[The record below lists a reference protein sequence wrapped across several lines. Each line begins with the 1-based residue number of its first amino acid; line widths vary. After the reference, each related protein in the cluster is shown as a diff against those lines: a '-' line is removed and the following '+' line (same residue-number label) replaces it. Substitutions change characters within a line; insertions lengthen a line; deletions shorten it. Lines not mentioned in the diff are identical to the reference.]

1 MERKKNLLLKVVLKI
16 ERSIRSSF
24 LCNSLLLI
32 DYVEYN
38 SQLITLIPLSKPI
51 HDVDENERLLDP
63 VIEDDP
69 EQPKV
74 AYRKRSPSFFTRLL
88 C

>member
-1 MERKKNLLLKVVLKI
+1 M
-16 ERSIRSSF
+16 
-24 LCNSLLLI
+24 
-32 DYVEYN
+32 
-38 SQLITLIPLSKPI
+38 LIPLSKPI

-74 AYRKRSPSFFTRLL
+74 AYRKRSPSFFTRFFF
-88 C
+88 

>member
-1 MERKKNLLLKVVLKI
+1 M
-16 ERSIRSSF
+16 
-24 LCNSLLLI
+24 
-32 DYVEYN
+32 
-38 SQLITLIPLSKPI
+38 LIPLSKPI

-74 AYRKRSPSFFTRLL
+74 AYRKRSPSFCFTRFFFDDKIRKVLPSFPL
-88 C
+88 

>member
-1 MERKKNLLLKVVLKI
+1 M
-16 ERSIRSSF
+16 
-24 LCNSLLLI
+24 
-32 DYVEYN
+32 
-38 SQLITLIPLSKPI
+38 LIPLSKPI

-74 AYRKRSPSFFTRLL
+74 AYRKRSPSFFDLVLFLMTKFVKSYLL
-88 C
+88 SRCKISTI